1 MPAALDWDTR
11 QPIPTR
17 RVKGLISSFCQETQK
32 IISRA
37 AEPNI
42 VLPWKNDQEKPTHLI
57 DFIEFFLL
65 LTESFE
71 AKWNSS
77 IYYWNKNEIFHSS
90 KQLIFFFLEFSIVT
104 FRNLWCCTLKFS
116 LMRAFSCHRL
126 AINLRLSAFLF
137 TGNKL
142 YLPTPFSNSVTLV
155 KNDIKSMKKRFKF
168 WIYIIPSCTAQVFSL
183 WKWWIILGLPQNRT
197 RNFQGRFSES
207 LPNYI
212 ISVFS

>member
-65 LTESFE
+65 LK
-71 AKWNSS
+71 A
-77 IYYWNKNEIFHSS
+77 S
-90 KQLIFFFLEFSIVT
+90 KQSGNLQYITETKMKYSTVANNWFSFFFRIFY
-104 FRNLWCCTLKFS
+104 R
-116 LMRAFSCHRL
+116 
-126 AINLRLSAFLF
+126 
-137 TGNKL
+137 
-142 YLPTPFSNSVTLV
+142 
-155 KNDIKSMKKRFKF
+155 D
-168 WIYIIPSCTAQVFSL
+168 
-183 WKWWIILGLPQNRT
+183 
-197 RNFQGRFSES
+197 FSES
-207 LPNYI
+207 MMLYSEIFPDAGL
-212 ISVFS
+212 